1 MDFIKRFFSSK
12 SKTYEHLDTEQPDEI
27 NKSAM
32 SLDERFVY
40 NFKQKGGAFF
50 YPDDKED
57 FRQNLLRLLKY
68 LDAASFMVLEPS
80 YFHFLKK
87 LQIPVTDQFNKNGVL
102 LGGCEALI
110 ADEGSI
116 MTTATHTKEYRNNE
130 LPKRRVIVAL
140 SNQITPSKTQ
150 ALININN
157 KYEKPPANIQTMS
170 IFAQPKDD
178 LSGNKW
184 YETYLFLIEN

>member
-12 SKTYEHLDTEQPDEI
+12 SKSYEHLNDESDDEQTGSMEIDE
-27 NKSAM
+27 
-32 SLDERFVY
+32 LFVY
-40 NFKQKGGAFF
+40 HFKQNGGAFF
-50 YPDDKED
+50 YPDDMDD
-57 FRQNLLRLLKY
+57 FKTGLLKLLKY
-68 LDAASFMVLEPS
+68 LDIESFTVLERS
-80 YFHFLKK
+80 YFHFLNK
-87 LQIPVTDQFNKNGVL
+87 LNIPVTDQFDKTGVL

-116 MTTATHTKEYRNNE
+116 MTTATHTKEYRNVD
-130 LPKRRVIVAL
+130 LPQRRVIVAL
-140 SNQITPSKTQ
+140 TNQITSSKTQ
-150 ALININN
+150 ALIDINN

-170 IFAQPKDD
+170 IFAQPKND